1 MRDSSLEMPLQMKS
15 APENGNYRSAFQIL
29 RRFLLLSLIG
39 VFLLTISGCSEKES
53 ARNQVHV
60 QDLRYRLL
68 PGGARIITGKLV
80 NDGQKP
86 VPVVQIDV
94 SLFDGNNRRISSML
108 VTVLDIEAR
117 SNKSFRKVV
126 DSDLPIHGARV
137 RSVIVP

>member
-1 MRDSSLEMPLQMKS
+1 MRDSSLERPLQMKS

-29 RRFLLLSLIG
+29 RRILLLSLIG

-80 NDGQKP
+80 NDGEKP

-94 SLFDGNNRRISSML
+94 SLFDGNNRRISSMF

-126 DSDLPIHGARV
+126 DSDLQVNGARV
-137 RSVIVP
+137 RSIIVP

>member
-1 MRDSSLEMPLQMKS
+1 MRDSSLERPVQMNS
-15 APENGNYRSAFQIL
+15 APENVNYRSAFQIL

-80 NDGQKP
+80 NDGEKP
-86 VPVVQIDV
+86 IPVVQIDV
-94 SLFDGNNRRISSML
+94 SLFDGNNRRISSMF

-137 RSVIVP
+137 RSIIVP

>member
-1 MRDSSLEMPLQMKS
+1 MRDSSLERPLQMES
-15 APENGNYRSAFQIL
+15 APENVNYRSAFQIPWRL
-29 RRFLLLSLIG
+29 LLLSFIG
-39 VFLLTISGCSEKES
+39 VFVLTISGCSEKES

-80 NDGQKP
+80 NDGEKP

-94 SLFDGNNRRISSML
+94 SLFDGNNRRISSMF

-137 RSVIVP
+137 RSIIVP